1 VKRRTLIVGA
11 AAAIAMPSLGRAQTR
26 RRPLIGYIHP
36 RTIAPTHSTLSSLR
50 RAWEPLGHAEG
61 ETVLL
66 RSAEDNSAR
75 IPSIVREL
83 EEQGVKVLI
92 AVGAETVM
100 ATSRATTRTPIVAID
115 LETDP
120 VRSGLAASFN
130 RPGGNVTGLFLD
142 QPSLAAKWID
152 LLREAVP
159 GLTRLA
165 LVWDPSTGTNQLD
178 TATAVARGKGLDTTI
193 VRWRELE
200 TFAVSLA
207 RLADGRTGL
216 VLLTAPGFLLVSR
229 QFAADALRARLP
241 SIAFGAVY
249 ARQGLMMSYGPE
261 AESFYGRAVHI
272 AERILAGTP
281 PAVLPIESPHR
292 FELTINLA
300 TAKALGITMPTALMA
315 QADEVFE

>member
-1 VKRRTLIVGA
+1 VKRRTLLAGA
-11 AAAIAMPSLGRAQTR
+11 AAAMAMPSLGRSQTR
-26 RRPLIGYIHP
+26 QRSLIAYIHQ
-36 RTIAPTHSTLSSLR
+36 RTIIPNHGTLSSLR
-50 RAWEPLGHAEG
+50 RAWTPLGYVEG

-66 RSAEDNSAR
+66 RSAEDDPSR
-75 IPSIVREL
+75 IPGIVREL
-83 EEQGVKVLI
+83 EELGVKVLFVVGGE
-92 AVGAETVM
+92 AVLA
-100 ATSRATTRTPIVAID
+100 ASRATTRTPIVAID

-165 LVWDPSTGTNQLD
+165 LAWDPSTGTNQLD
-178 TATAVARGKGLDTTI
+178 TARAVAKEKNLETTI
-193 VRWRELE
+193 VTWRGSDS
-200 TFAVSLA
+200 FAASLA
-207 RLADGRTGL
+207 PLGDGRTGL
-216 VLLTAPGFLLVSR
+216 ITLTAPGFQLVSR
-229 QFAADALRARLP
+229 QLAALALRARLP
-241 SIAFGAVY
+241 SIGFVATY
-249 ARQGLMMSYGPE
+249 ARHGLMMSYGPE
-261 AESFYGRAVHI
+261 VDSFYGRGMYF

-292 FELTINLA
+292 FELTLNLA
-300 TAKALGITMPTALMA
+300 TAKALGITMPTALVA

>member
-1 VKRRTLIVGA
+1 LKRRTLIVGA
-11 AAAIAMPSLGRAQTR
+11 AAAMAMPSLGRSQTR

-36 RTIAPTHSTLSSLR
+36 RTIVPTHTTLSSLR
-50 RAWEPLGHAEG
+50 RAWEPLGHVEG

-66 RSAEDNSAR
+66 RSAEDDPAR
-75 IPSIVREL
+75 IPGIVREL
-83 EEQGVKVLI
+83 EELGVKVLI
-92 AVGAETVM
+92 AVGAETLL
-100 ATSRATTRTPIVAID
+100 AASRTTTRTPIVAID

-165 LVWDPSTGTNQLD
+165 LAWDPSTGTNQLD
-178 TATAVARGKGLDTTI
+178 TATSVAKSKGLDTTI

-200 TFAVSLA
+200 TFAASLSP
-207 RLADGRTGL
+207 LGDGRTGL
-216 VLLTAPGFLLVSR
+216 IMLTAPGFQLVSR
-229 QFAADALRARLP
+229 QFAADTLRAGLP
-241 SIAFGAVY
+241 SIAFLAVY
-249 ARQGLMMSYGPE
+249 ARHGLMMSYGPE
-261 AESFYGRAVHI
+261 ADIFYGRAIHFVD
-272 AERILAGTP
+272 RILAGTP
-281 PAVLPIESPHR
+281 AAVLPIESPHR

-300 TAKALGITMPTALMA
+300 TAKALGITLPTALVA